1 MQKYKSLNVNVG
13 IHYSVLGL
21 YGTCSFPVRKCFV
34 TTLIPLIIGILTVLT
49 ILIILMLLQHY
60 NQEF

>member
-49 ILIILMLLQHY
+49 I
-60 NQEF
+60 